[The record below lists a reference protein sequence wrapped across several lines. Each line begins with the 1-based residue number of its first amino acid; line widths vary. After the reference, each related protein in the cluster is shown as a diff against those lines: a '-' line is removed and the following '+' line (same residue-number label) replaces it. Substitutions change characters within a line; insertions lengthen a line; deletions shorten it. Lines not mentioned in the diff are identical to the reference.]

1 MTAAT
6 GGTEPRT
13 GPVGIGIIGAGV
25 ISGTYLEN
33 LTAFP
38 DVQVHA
44 IGDLFPEAAKA
55 RAEEHGVPHHGGID
69 AVLTNPDVEIVV
81 NLTIPAA
88 HVEVS
93 LAAIS
98 AGKHVWSEKPVAL
111 DREGGQRL
119 IGAADAAGVRLG
131 CAPDTFLGAGL
142 QASLKALSRGDI
154 GTPLTA
160 LTLMQSPGP
169 ESWHPNPAFLFQT
182 GAGPLFDIGP
192 YYLTTLVQAF
202 GPVASV
208 AAIASR
214 SREQRVIGSGPRAG
228 ESFDVTVPT
237 HVSAIAQFQSGQS
250 SQSIFS
256 FDSPL
261 TRHGFVEITGT
272 DATLAL
278 PDPNNFD
285 GDVKIRRRGSEDWE
299 VLTSTK
305 ALSTRGT
312 GVLEMARSLRAGRP
326 HRVQGA
332 LAHHVVDVMVS
343 IAESAQSGTFVPVS
357 STVEAATPL
366 PDDWDPTAATV

>member
-1 MTAAT
+1 VSATAP
-6 GGTEPRT
+6 GGETRT

-38 DVQVHA
+38 DVRVHA
-44 IGDLFPEAAKA
+44 VGDLFPEAAAA
-55 RAEEHGVPHHGGID
+55 RAAEHGVPRHGGID
-69 AVLTNPDVEIVV
+69 AVLEDPDVEIVV

-111 DREGGQRL
+111 DREGGRRL
-119 IGAADAAGVRLG
+119 LEAADAAGVRLG

-142 QASLKALSRGDI
+142 QAALKALARGDV

-192 YYLTTLVQAF
+192 YYLTALVQAF

-208 AAIASR
+208 AAISSKSR
-214 SREQRVIGSGPRAG
+214 DRRVVGSGPRAG

-237 HVSAIAQFQSGQS
+237 HVSALTRFHGGQS
-250 SQSIFS
+250 AQSTFS

-261 TRHGFVEITGT
+261 SRQGFVEITGT
-272 DATLAL
+272 EATLAL
-278 PDPNNFD
+278 PDPNDFD

-312 GVLEMARSLRAGRP
+312 GVLEMARAIRAGRP

-343 IAESAQSGTFVPVS
+343 IDESARTGAFVPVT
-357 STVEAATPL
+357 STVEAAAPL
-366 PDDWDPTAATV
+366 PDDWDPTARTV

>member
-1 MTAAT
+1 MSAPA
-6 GGTEPRT
+6 PRT

-33 LTAFP
+33 LTSFP
-38 DVQVHA
+38 DVRVHA
-44 IGDLFPEAAKA
+44 IGDLFPEAARA

-69 AVLTNPDVEIVV
+69 TVLADEDVEIVV
-81 NLTIPAA
+81 NLTVPAA

-119 IGAADAAGVRLG
+119 LAAADAAGVRLG
-131 CAPDTFLGAGL
+131 CAPDTFLGTGL
-142 QASLKALSRGDI
+142 QTALKALRRGDI
-154 GTPLTA
+154 GEPLTA

-192 YYLTTLVQAF
+192 YYLTALVQAF

-208 AAIASR
+208 AAVAGR
-214 SREQRVIGSGPRAG
+214 SRDQRTIGSGPRAG
-228 ESFDVTVPT
+228 EVFDVTVPT
-237 HVSAIAQFQSGQS
+237 HVSALARFASGQS
-250 SQSIFS
+250 SQSTFS

-261 TRHGFVEITGT
+261 QRHGFVEITGT
-272 DATLAL
+272 EATLAL
-278 PDPNNFD
+278 PDPNDFD
-285 GDVKIRRRGSEDWE
+285 GDLRIRRAGSDDWE
-299 VLTSTK
+299 LLASTQ

-312 GVLEMARSLRAGRP
+312 GALEMARAIRAGRP

-343 IAESAQSGTFVPVS
+343 IDESARTGTFVPVG
-357 STVEAATPL
+357 STVEAAEPL
-366 PDDWDPTAATV
+366 PDDWDPTARTV

>member
-1 MTAAT
+1 VT
-6 GGTEPRT
+6 GRE
-13 GPVGIGIIGAGV
+13 GPVGIGIVGAGV

-33 LTAFP
+33 LTSFP
-38 DVQVHA
+38 DVKVHA

-69 AVLTNPDVEIVV
+69 AVLTNDDVEIVI

-111 DREGGQRL
+111 DREGGQQL

-131 CAPDTFLGAGL
+131 CAPDTFLGTGL
-142 QASLKALSRGDI
+142 QTALKALRRGDI
-154 GTPLTA
+154 GEPLTA

-169 ESWHPNPAFLFQT
+169 ESWHPNPAFLFST

-202 GPVASV
+202 GPIASV
-208 AAIASR
+208 AAIASK
-214 SREQRVIGSGPRAG
+214 SREQRTIGSGPKAG
-228 ESFDVTVPT
+228 EVFDVTVPT
-237 HVSAIAQFQSGQS
+237 HVSAIAQFSSGQS

-261 TRHGFVEITGT
+261 SRHGFVEITGT
-272 DATLAL
+272 DATLIL

-285 GDVKIRRRGSEDWE
+285 GEISIRRRGAEENE
-299 VLTSTK
+299 VLATTK

-312 GVLEMARSLRAGRP
+312 GALEMARAIRAGVP

-332 LAHHVVDVMVS
+332 LAHHVVDAMVS
-343 IAESAQSGTFVPVS
+343 IAESAQTGAFVPVT
-357 STVEAATPL
+357 STVEAAAAL
-366 PDDWDPTAATV
+366 PDDWDPTARTV

>member
-1 MTAAT
+1 MSAP
-6 GGTEPRT
+6 EPRT

-33 LTAFP
+33 LTSFP
-38 DVQVHA
+38 DVEVHA
-44 IGDLFPEAAKA
+44 VGDLFPEAAKA

-69 AVLTNPDVEIVV
+69 AVLQNDDVEIVI

-93 LAAIS
+93 LQAIA

-111 DREGGQRL
+111 DREGGRQL
-119 IGAADAAGVRLG
+119 IEAAQAAGVRLG
-131 CAPDTFLGAGL
+131 CAPDTFLGTGL
-142 QASLKALSRGDI
+142 QTALTALRRGDI

-169 ESWHPNPAFLFQT
+169 ESWHPNPAFLFQH

-192 YYLTTLVQAF
+192 YYFTLLVQAF
-202 GPVASV
+202 GPVAAV
-208 AAIASR
+208 AAVGSK
-214 SREQRVIGSGPRAG
+214 SRESRVIGSGPRAG

-237 HVSAIAQFQSGQS
+237 HVSALAQFEGGQS
-250 SQSIFS
+250 SQSILS

-261 TRHGFVEITGT
+261 QRHGFVEITGT
-272 DATLAL
+272 EATLEV

-285 GDVKIRRRGSEDWE
+285 GDVRIRRTGSEEWE
-299 VLTSTK
+299 LLASTK

-312 GVLEMARSLRAGRP
+312 GALEMARAIRAGRP

-332 LAHHVVDVMVS
+332 LAHHVVDVMIS
-343 IAESAQSGTFVPVS
+343 IDESIRSRSFVDVT
-357 STVEAATPL
+357 STVEAAEPL
-366 PDDWDPTAATV
+366 PADWDPFARTV